1 MSSTSST
8 MRAAGR
14 AGKGTALTHDTA
26 NNNEEEKPWADKRH
40 FSIII
45 SFYVVVVALDLD
57 RFLQLFCFVSHLSFH
72 FLLASMVLSEELL
85 HWYLSR

>member
-1 MSSTSST
+1 

-45 SFYVVVVALDLD
+45 SFY
-57 RFLQLFCFVSHLSFH
+57 
-72 FLLASMVLSEELL
+72 MEWWL
-85 HWYLSR
+85 HYLSNAIRQLSLTDFFIVLLCLPSLVSFSPCLYGTK

>member
-1 MSSTSST
+1 

-45 SFYVVVVALDLD
+45 SFYMEWWLHYLSNAI
-57 RFLQLFCFVSHLSFH
+57 RQLFLTDFFSCSALSPISRFI
-72 FLLASMVLSEELL
+72 FSLPL
-85 HWYLSR
+85 WY